1 MAKTDPMQIARA
13 KTEMLIRKPVAEVFA
28 AFTQPDQITQFWLAR
43 ASGKLEPG
51 ARVHWDFIV
60 HGAETNVQVQE
71 LKPNER
77 ILIQWADGDTVDFR
91 FERRAPAETFV
102 SIENRGFSGD
112 IDEVIAK
119 AVDSTS
125 GFTLVL
131 CELKALLEH
140 GIRMNYGPDK
150 FPDVRLNIE
159 RRPAGRVA

>member
-1 MAKTDPMQIARA
+1 MAKTDPKRIARA

-28 AFTQPDQITQFWLAR
+28 AFTQPDKITQFWLAR
-43 ASGKLEPG
+43 SSGKLEAG

-60 HGAETNVQVQE
+60 HGAETDVQVQE
-71 LKPNER
+71 LKPDER
-77 ILIQWADGDTVDFR
+77 ILITWADGDTVDFR
-91 FERRAPAETFV
+91 FERRGPSQTFV
-102 SIENRGFSGD
+102 SVENSGFTGE

-150 FPDVRLNIE
+150 FPDARLNIE
-159 RRPAGRVA
+159 RPPAG